1 MLKLTKKADYGLI
14 ALKHLVVHGPESSS
28 AKEIADTYGI
38 PLPLLSKILQ
48 KLTKNGF
55 LRSEHGTNGGYR
67 LARSAREI
75 TALEVIRLIDGPVFL
90 TTCFTEHGY
99 CCHTDKC
106 IVRDPL
112 QKVHEGILRLLASI
126 TIFDMSQDSPKIA
139 EDDLTKPSKRLYEL
153 GTPATKYE
161 Q

>member
-1 MLKLTKKADYGLI
+1 M
-14 ALKHLVVHGPESSS
+14 
-28 AKEIADTYGI
+28 
-38 PLPLLSKILQ
+38 
-48 KLTKNGF
+48 
-55 LRSEHGTNGGYR
+55 
-67 LARSAREI
+67 
-75 TALEVIRLIDGPVFL
+75 IRLIDGPVFL

-126 TIFDMSQDSPKIA
+126 TIWDMSQESPKTA
-139 EDDLTKPSKRLYEL
+139 EEDLTKSPERLYGLEA
-153 GTPATKYE
+153 PTKYE